1 MNSQERVYNYEE
13 GRNTVPMDNRYAFDL
28 DKLVNAGVVFVT
40 PAMDGDPQSPTY
52 KEWLDEGGSHLL
64 TLMNVLKSS
73 ENGWIRKAITKRSDT
88 SGWKN
93 NFVEKLYDGKYNQIL
108 WSLEKLG
115 IDPNDMVIEDN
126 SLQES
131 IRRILKE
138 ETDFT
143 LRVRRIISELD
154 SLLLQKM
161 KDAYKPETIC
171 RFYKSSQELFEHI
184 AHSVISDIYY
194 THFDDYVDDLS
205 EEWEKMYY
213 FMFEYLHH
221 KYGNEIDQYYH
232 INCGD

>member
-131 IRRILKE
+131 IRRILREELNKPSEDEFKQALKDVMSLIPLISHRILHNENMEHNEENMIKINKIIFQKVKE
-138 ETDFT
+138 GNDEILDEMWE
-143 LRVRRIISELD
+143 LAGSRII
-154 SLLLQKM
+154 KN
-161 KDAYKPETIC
+161 AINIIT
-171 RFYKSSQELFEHI
+171 FYTK
-184 AHSVISDIYY
+184 
-194 THFDDYVDDLS
+194 
-205 EEWEKMYY
+205 
-213 FMFEYLHH
+213 
-221 KYGNEIDQYYH
+221 
-232 INCGD
+232 